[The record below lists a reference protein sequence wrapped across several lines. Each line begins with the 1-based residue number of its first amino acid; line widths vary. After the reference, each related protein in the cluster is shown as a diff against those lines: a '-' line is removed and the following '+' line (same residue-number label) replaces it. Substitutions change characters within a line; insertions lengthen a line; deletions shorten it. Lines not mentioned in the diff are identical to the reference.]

1 MPAYAV
7 CLPGGRRRHVV
18 KLCAHVYALLS
29 LCMCVRARVCAC
41 LLCRSR
47 YAMSVCW
54 VVCVRS
60 CCVCYVLLPGRQL
73 CLCVCWVMFAFLLC
87 LLCAFAGACNMRSK
101 GRKLT
106 SVVSERWASR
116 QQLLAT
122 SEIRERPTMTATALA
137 ILLLM
142 QQAILL
148 LMQQA
153 ILLKLLPTMLRT
165 RWCCGWLATP
175 TSPTTTSRESTPAPS
190 KRRMAALTGAVSR
203 RQSDPCCFGKVSA
216 PRSTAPT
223 APGGCN
229 RSNAGIRGLPSRGP
243 QKTRG

>member
-1 MPAYAV
+1 MNSNVRVFLSHIKFDGITPQEELARLLWDKFSRDIRILGKNISHLETCPGDLQHETIEWFFSKVWDEIQDLSFPEGRSWKSAV
-7 CLPGGRRRHVV
+7 SLHFEKLRRRNSSADAASDSDHDGH
-18 KLCAHVYALLS
+18 CAG
-29 LCMCVRARVCAC
+29 
-41 LLCRSR
+41 
-47 YAMSVCW
+47 
-54 VVCVRS
+54 
-60 CCVCYVLLPGRQL
+60 P
-73 CLCVCWVMFAFLLC
+73 
-87 LLCAFAGACNMRSK
+87 
-101 GRKLT
+101 
-106 SVVSERWASR
+106 
-116 QQLLAT
+116 
-122 SEIRERPTMTATALA
+122 
-137 ILLLM
+137 ILLR
-142 QQAILL
+142 
-148 LMQQA
+148 
-153 ILLKLLPTMLRT
+153 LLPTMLRT